1 MHCLN
6 FIPVLKD
13 TLLKFFKMDTLI
25 ENITGYVEARIE
37 LMKIEMKEEV
47 AKGLAKAFVFI
58 VITAVLT
65 LFVLLISMAVAY
77 KIGEAV
83 GTFGGFAIVA
93 GFYLLIGVMLFLFR
107 DSITGKLEESLT
119 EIMKKK
125 KK

>member
-1 MHCLN
+1 LHGLN
-6 FIPVLKD
+6 FIPVLKE

-25 ENITGYVEARIE
+25 ENITGYVETRIE

-77 KIGEAV
+77 KIGETL
-83 GTFGGFAIVA
+83 GTFGGFAVVA
-93 GFYLLIGVMLFLFR
+93 GFYLLVGVLLFVFR
-107 DSITGKLEESLT
+107 DSITGKLEESL
-119 EIMKKK
+119 EEVMKKK

>member
-1 MHCLN
+1 
-6 FIPVLKD
+6 
-13 TLLKFFKMDTLI
+13 MDSLI

-47 AKGLAKAFVFI
+47 AKGLAKACVFI

-65 LFVLLISMAVAY
+65 LFVLLVSMAVAY
-77 KIGEAV
+77 KIGENI
-83 GTFGGFAIVA
+83 GTFGGFAVVA
-93 GFYLLIGVMLFLFR
+93 GFYLLLGVLLFLFR
-107 DSITGKLEESLT
+107 DSITGKLEEQLA

>member
-1 MHCLN
+1 MHGLN
-6 FIPVLKD
+6 FIPVLKE

-25 ENITGYVEARIE
+25 ENITGYVETRIE

-77 KIGEAV
+77 KIGETL
-83 GTFGGFAIVA
+83 GTFGGFAVVA
-93 GFYLLIGVMLFLFR
+93 GFYLLVGVLLFVFR
-107 DSITGKLEESLT
+107 DPITGKLEESL
-119 EIMKKK
+119 EEVMKKK

>member
-1 MHCLN
+1 MHSLN

-13 TLLKFFKMDTLI
+13 TLLKFFKMDNLI

-58 VITAVLT
+58 VITAILT
-65 LFVLLISMAVAY
+65 LFVLLISMALAY

-93 GFYLLIGVMLFLFR
+93 GFYLFLGVILFLFR
-107 DSITGKLEESLT
+107 DPITGKLEESLT

>member
-1 MHCLN
+1 
-6 FIPVLKD
+6 
-13 TLLKFFKMDTLI
+13 MDSLI

-47 AKGLAKAFVFI
+47 AKGLAKACVFI

-65 LFVLLISMAVAY
+65 LFVLLVSMAVAY
-77 KIGEAV
+77 KVGENI
-83 GTFGGFAIVA
+83 GTFGGFAVVA
-93 GFYLLIGVMLFLFR
+93 GFYLLLGVLLFLFR
-107 DSITGKLEESLT
+107 DSITGKLEEQLA